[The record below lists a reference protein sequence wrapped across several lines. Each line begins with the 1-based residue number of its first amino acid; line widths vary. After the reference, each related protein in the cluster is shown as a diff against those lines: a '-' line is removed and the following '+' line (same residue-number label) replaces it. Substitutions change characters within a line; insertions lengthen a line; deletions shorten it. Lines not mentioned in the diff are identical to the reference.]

1 MTRGRKR
8 KYKSLEDIGVAFL
21 TPVGEVLAEKKKR
34 VRAKNAATKRLLQW
48 QAEEASEAE
57 LRPQNQ
63 PQPQLNNRSG
73 QSAATVQD
81 ENDGVEEDANNRVE

>member
-34 VRAKNAATKRLLQW
+34 VRAKNAATKRILQW
-48 QAEEASEAE
+48 QAEEA
-57 LRPQNQ
+57 
-63 PQPQLNNRSG
+63 
-73 QSAATVQD
+73 
-81 ENDGVEEDANNRVE
+81 